1 MKDIWPLHDI
11 MSVSLSAFNRFP
23 VRSTEDFR
31 DIASRFQELPPML
44 LWVDPNHSDSNTRI
58 EQAIVRSGTKLAT
71 HSRRDGESTTL
82 LRCKADK
89 ARTSDVWTT
98 PRCCLQADESVT
110 LLRLNAP
117 GEQDFAFVR
126 TSSGIEGFMLAAH
139 LQQSV
144 ARATK
149 ITRVASTAEALEAL
163 RGTLRPYV
171 SLPPSRFRVMTNST
185 RTENGERNFSA
196 GSDMAHSMR
205 LIVSTLLRSSVALTC

>member
-1 MKDIWPLHDI
+1 
-11 MSVSLSAFNRFP
+11 
-23 VRSTEDFR
+23 
-31 DIASRFQELPPML
+31 ML
-44 LWVDPNHSDSNTRI
+44 LWVDPNHSDCNTRI

-126 TSSGIEGFMLAAH
+126 TSSGIEGFVLAAH

-171 SLPPSRFRVMTNST
+171 SLPPSRFRVMSNST

-196 GSDMAHSMR
+196 GSDMAHAMR
-205 LIVSTLLRSSVALTC
+205 LIVSALLRSSVALTC